1 MLYFIV
7 RVFVYVLAILLTLWL
22 LPGVHVDMRQ
32 FTDVPMAEVRAE
44 LAADPDITPEQEQ
57 LVLTVVGAVQVVG
70 PLLLILGLAFAFWF
84 WNWLLWPVV
93 LFFTGRVVLWSFGLL
108 LIAGNALLFY
118 VAVVNG
124 SDGIV
129 VDSPALLWCALGGMS
144 MAFWLFFLE
153 GVTGLDSP
161 LHSRSQSRRRYW
173 QTLNKL
179 TFGGRNY
186 FAENLRIAQSLDI
199 ITMYLKDIAFDN
211 SPFGPIRR
219 FFQHIIYWF
228 KKPLIGE
235 STPETVR
242 YMLQELGPTYVKLGQ
257 IVSSRAEQLPP
268 NGASRW
274 LSCRVTSRRFP

>member
-22 LPGVHVDMRQ
+22 LPGVHIDMHQ
-32 FTDVPMAEVRAE
+32 FTDIPMAEVRAE
-44 LAADPDITPEQEQ
+44 LATDPDITPEQEQ
-57 LVLTVVGAVQVVG
+57 LALTAVSAVQVVG
-70 PLLLILGLAFAFWF
+70 PLLLILGMAFAFWF

-124 SDGIV
+124 GDGIL

-161 LHSRSQSRRRYW
+161 LHYAFTVPPPLLADTQQAHLWRSQLLCRKPAHCPVARHHHDVSQGHR
-173 QTLNKL
+173 
-179 TFGGRNY
+179 
-186 FAENLRIAQSLDI
+186 LRQLSFRTD
-199 ITMYLKDIAFDN
+199 
-211 SPFGPIRR
+211 P
-219 FFQHIIYWF
+219 
-228 KKPLIGE
+228 PL
-235 STPETVR
+235 
-242 YMLQELGPTYVKLGQ
+242 
-257 IVSSRAEQLPP
+257 
-268 NGASRW
+268 
-274 LSCRVTSRRFP
+274 FPAHHLLV